1 MSLGT
6 LDRSPPPLFKQG
18 HSARSKLL
26 IYSALAV
33 FLMVADKRFEF
44 SEQVRSA
51 LVTVMTPVRIVALA
65 PVRAMFGANQY
76 FESLSEARQQLAT
89 SQALLLKSAIR
100 SNRVEQ
106 LSIENAQ
113 LRKLLG
119 LSPKLGISAKT
130 AEVLYDAPDP
140 YSRKVIIDQ
149 GSLDHIVIGSPVVA
163 ADGVIGQ
170 VTRVHPS
177 VSEVT
182 LLTHRDHTT
191 PVLNVR
197 TGVRSVA
204 YGHPASQGD
213 TIELRFMSANADIAV
228 GDILSTSGIDGVY
241 PAGLAVAQVTQIER
255 RADSAFARIYCAPL
269 ANPMG
274 AQQVLVVTPLSD
286 QIPPRPAEE
295 AVPAPVPLPA
305 KKGGRK

>member
-1 MSLGT
+1 
-6 LDRSPPPLFKQG
+6 
-18 HSARSKLL
+18 
-26 IYSALAV
+26 
-33 FLMVADKRFEF
+33 
-44 SEQVRSA
+44 
-51 LVTVMTPVRIVALA
+51 
-65 PVRAMFGANQY
+65 
-76 FESLSEARQQLAT
+76 
-89 SQALLLKSAIR
+89 
-100 SNRVEQ
+100 
-106 LSIENAQ
+106 
-113 LRKLLG
+113 
-119 LSPKLGISAKT
+119 
-130 AEVLYDAPDP
+130 
-140 YSRKVIIDQ
+140 
-149 GSLDHIVIGSPVVA
+149 VVA

>member
-6 LDRSPPPLFKQG
+6 LDRNPPPLFKQG

-26 IYSALAV
+26 IYSAMAI

-44 SEQVRSA
+44 SEQLRSA
-51 LVTVMTPVRIVALA
+51 LVTVMTPVQIVALT
-65 PVRAMFGANQY
+65 PVRTLSSMGHY
-76 FESLSEARQQLAT
+76 FEGLTDAKSQQAKA
-89 SQALLLKSAIR
+89 QAQLLGSAIR

-106 LSIENAQ
+106 LSVENTQ

-119 LSPKLGISAKT
+119 LSPKLGVNARA

-149 GSLDHIVIGSPVVA
+149 GSLNQVVLGSPVVA
-163 ADGVIGQ
+163 ADGLIGQ
-170 VTRVHPS
+170 VTRVHPR

-204 YGHPASQGD
+204 YGHPGSQGD
-213 TIELRFMSANADIAV
+213 TIELRFMGANADIAV
-228 GDILSTSGIDGVY
+228 GDLLSTSGIDGVY
-241 PAGLAVAQVTQIER
+241 PGGLAVAKVEKIER
-255 RADSAFARIYCAPL
+255 RADSAFARIYCTPL

-274 AQQVLVVTPLSD
+274 AQQVLVVTPLSNL
-286 QIPPRPAEE
+286 IAPRPSEE
-295 AVPAPVPLPA
+295 PQASPA
-305 KKGGRK
+305 KKGGHK